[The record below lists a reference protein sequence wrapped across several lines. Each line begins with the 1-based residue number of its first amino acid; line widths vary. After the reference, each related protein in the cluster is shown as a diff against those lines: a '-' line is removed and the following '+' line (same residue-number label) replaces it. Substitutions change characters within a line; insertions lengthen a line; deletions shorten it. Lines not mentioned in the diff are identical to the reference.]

1 MRHAATAA
9 RAPPGA
15 IAGIAGVAAASS
27 LPGACYHAPPM
38 SSTGLSL
45 LPLLAILTGTG
56 SSEAIPPRDYD
67 APPPGEKRDQA
78 LWSRAHDANNQ
89 VLLERA
95 AATRL
100 QQRAKISG
108 YEDRLAALAKGGA
121 LPTSRVEELQARLH
135 HEWSANIE
143 ILGRQWPVD
152 PTRVCRNELLI
163 FEGVM
168 FANEGPT
175 RRAQLE
181 GARQTLTACVE
192 KATLALDVMG
202 RSNKTFAALLSELDR
217 IVAMA
222 QAPAPSEVR

>member
-1 MRHAATAA
+1 MN
-9 RAPPGA
+9 
-15 IAGIAGVAAASS
+15 
-27 LPGACYHAPPM
+27 
-38 SSTGLSL
+38 STGLAL
-45 LPLLAILTGTG
+45 LPVLAILTSTG
-56 SSEAIPPRDYD
+56 PSEPITAPGVAPPPETSAAQPRGQEERATSSSSSPRDYD
-67 APPPGEKRDQA
+67 APPPGERRDQA

-217 IVAMA
+217 VVAMA